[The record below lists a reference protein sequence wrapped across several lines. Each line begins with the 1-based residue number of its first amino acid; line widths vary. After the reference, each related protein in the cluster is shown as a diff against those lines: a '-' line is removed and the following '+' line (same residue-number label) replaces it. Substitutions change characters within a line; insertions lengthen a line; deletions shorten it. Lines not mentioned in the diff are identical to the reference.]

1 MSGAPSGHLR
11 LLSRREWHTYYN
23 NRGGRIGPAHDMTWM
38 ASPMGIP
45 IEILTESLE
54 FSALCN
60 EEFST
65 LFLHSVNAPFSA
77 LLLQAE
83 DLFMRENYT
92 SFSDMILQH
101 PKLGDHFLT
110 PGLMSRQPKQLL
122 LAQATVRYIRTT
134 RAARA
139 ALAELVK

>member
-23 NRGGRIGPAHDMTWM
+23 NRSGTVGPADDMTWM
-38 ASPMGIP
+38 ESPMGIP
-45 IEILTESLE
+45 LEIRSDSWE
-54 FSALCN
+54 FAALCN
-60 EEFST
+60 EDFRT
-65 LFLHSVNAPFSA
+65 IFLHEVDGPFSA
-77 LLLQAE
+77 LVLQAE
-83 DLFMRENYT
+83 DLFMDENYCRFT
-92 SFSDMILQH
+92 KMMLKH
-101 PKLGDHFLT
+101 PELGDHFLT

-139 ALAELVK
+139 ALAELSK

>member
-1 MSGAPSGHLR
+1 MSGEPSGHLR
-11 LLSRREWHTYYN
+11 VLRRREWHTYYN

-45 IEILTESLE
+45 IEILTESWE
-54 FSALCN
+54 FSVLCN

-65 LFLHSVNAPFSA
+65 LFLHSVNAPLSA

-83 DLFMRENYT
+83 DLFMGENYCE
-92 SFSDMILQH
+92 FSDIVLQH
-101 PKLGDHFLT
+101 PAVGDHFLT

-134 RAARA
+134 QAARA

>member
-23 NRGGRIGPAHDMTWM
+23 NRGGTVVPADDMAWLE
-38 ASPMGIP
+38 SPIGIP
-45 IEILTESLE
+45 IEVLTDSWEYSV
-54 FSALCN
+54 LCN
-60 EEFST
+60 EEFRT
-65 LFLHSVNAPFSA
+65 LFLRSLNAPFSA

-83 DLFMRENYT
+83 DLFMGENYT
-92 SFSDMILQH
+92 PFSDMILQH

-139 ALAELVK
+139 ALAELSK